1 MTAIRI
7 LSAGAVKRGVAR
19 LAQAY
24 ATETGTHVDV
34 EFATAPEL
42 RRRLAA
48 GEQADVVVAPPAVL
62 DELAASGR
70 IAPDSRC
77 FIGRARMGVVVH
89 LESKVHAIPDVETFK
104 GVLTEANYIVHNR
117 ASSGIYAEKLVE
129 KLGLR
134 DIVASRIVVVES
146 GAAVME
152 CVAQHGAGAIGLAQI
167 SEIQVLV
174 EKGLPVRLAAALPDG
189 VQNVT
194 AYEAAAV
201 ARRPSEKTNK
211 ALARYLATDADLT
224 VFAATGID

>member
-1 MTAIRI
+1 M
-7 LSAGAVKRGVAR
+7 KRGVAR

-24 ATETGTHVDV
+24 TTETGTDVEV

-42 RRRLAA
+42 RRRLGA
-48 GEQADVVVAPPAVL
+48 GEEADVVVAPPAVL

-70 IAPDSRC
+70 IAPGSRC

-104 GVLTEANYIVHNR
+104 AVLTEATHVVHNR
-117 ASSGIYAEKLVE
+117 ASSGIYAAKLVH
-129 KLGLR
+129 KLGLGDR
-134 DIVASRIVVVES
+134 VGSRIVVVET

-152 CVAQHGAGAIGLAQI
+152 RVAQHGPGAVGLAQI

-174 EKGLPVRLAAALPDG
+174 EKGLPVRLAAALPDAI
-189 VQNVT
+189 QNVT
-194 AYEAAAV
+194 PYEAAAV
-201 ARRPSEKTNK
+201 ARRPNEKTTQ
-211 ALARYLATDADLT
+211 ALARYLATDAARA